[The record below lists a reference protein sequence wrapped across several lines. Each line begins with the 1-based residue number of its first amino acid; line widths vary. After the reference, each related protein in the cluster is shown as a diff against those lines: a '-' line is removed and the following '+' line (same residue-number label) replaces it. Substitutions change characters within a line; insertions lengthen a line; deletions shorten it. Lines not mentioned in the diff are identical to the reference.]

1 MRFERCARELYA
13 RPWALMPSMYS
24 VFHDTFQR
32 AVDGDVLDAQ
42 VEVFGMKVEVK
53 LPQDYDTIDNVAVI
67 SIDGALGHRLDTFA
81 KACMGAVDY
90 RDITAAIDKANADAD
105 VDAIILEINSPGGMV
120 TGLQET
126 AEAIRDSGKPVVS
139 FTDSLCASAGYYL
152 ATAAD
157 SVFAT
162 ASADVGC
169 IGTLMTWI
177 DVTDAMEAQ
186 GVKREL
192 IASGKFK
199 GMLLPGIPLTD
210 EQREHLQGEV
220 DFLATE
226 FRDFVRESRGE
237 VPQEAMEGQ
246 TMLGPVAQ
254 KHNLIDEIG
263 GFDAALIE
271 AKQLG
276 DE

>member
-42 VEVFGMKVEVK
+42 VEVFGMKIEVK
-53 LPQDYDTIDNVAVI
+53 LPQDYDTIDNVA
-67 SIDGALGHRLDTFA
+67 
-81 KACMGAVDY
+81 DY
-90 RDITAAIDKANADAD
+90 RDIQAAIDKANADAD

-126 AEAIRDSGKPVVS
+126 AEAIRDSGKPIVS

-162 ASADVGC
+162 ASAYVGC

-210 EQREHLQGEV
+210 EQRAHLQGEV

-226 FRDFVRESRGE
+226 FRDFVRESRGA